1 MTLLFLYIL
10 MVGLFLKVC
19 MPGKI
24 LKINVFIKIN
34 FVEFFS
40 KDFNSVVVEIKAQE
54 NVINWL

>member
-1 MTLLFLYIL
+1 
-10 MVGLFLKVC
+10 

-40 KDFNSVVVEIKAQE
+40 KDFNSVVVKIKAQE

>member
-1 MTLLFLYIL
+1 